1 MPKVGDEVEVEV
13 GVKVVGKSRESREE
27 RGRGVGMKC
36 KWSRQYLLISDF
48 YLIRMDL
55 TAVYVFRI

>member
-55 TAVYVFRI
+55 TAV